1 MKLKKLALALT
12 TLIIT
17 TLSLFSQ
24 AHEGHAPAGVV
35 HELHHML
42 WVVMALAMSA
52 VAVFLIRNH
61 GKKKENTED

>member
-1 MKLKKLALALT
+1 MTMKQRILT
-12 TLIIT
+12 FIAIIAS

-42 WVVMALAMSA
+42 WLIMALAVSA
-52 VAVFLIRNH
+52 VTVFLIRKV
-61 GKKKENTED
+61 GQKKEDTQD

>member
-1 MKLKKLALALT
+1 MKQRILT
-12 TLIIT
+12 FIAIIAS

-42 WVVMALAMSA
+42 WLIMALAVSA
-52 VAVFLIRNH
+52 VTVFLIRKV
-61 GKKKENTED
+61 GQKKEDTQD

>member
-12 TLIIT
+12 ILLAT
-17 TLSLFSQ
+17 TFSLFSQ

>member
-12 TLIIT
+12 ALLAT

-42 WVVMALAMSA
+42 WVVMALAVSA

-61 GKKKENTED
+61 GKKKESTED